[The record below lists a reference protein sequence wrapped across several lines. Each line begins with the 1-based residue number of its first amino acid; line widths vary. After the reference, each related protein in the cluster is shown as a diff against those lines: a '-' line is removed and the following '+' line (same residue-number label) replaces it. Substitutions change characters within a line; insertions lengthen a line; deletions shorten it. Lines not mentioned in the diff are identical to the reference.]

1 MIMTKPNRNLPSNV
15 YQCRNR
21 YWVAQQVNGENK
33 VYGWYDTREEAI
45 QHRNQLVQ
53 KGVIT
58 NRVGKH
64 RIKNYENRYI
74 QKTHSNK
81 YRIQKKIDGVI
92 QHFGVFSTISEAR
105 EERDYLESIG
115 WDYSEME

>member
-1 MIMTKPNRNLPSNV
+1 MTKQDRKLPSNV

-21 YWVAQQVNGENK
+21 YWVAQQVDGEKK

-45 QHRNQLVQ
+45 QHRNQLVRE
-53 KGVIT
+53 GVIT
-58 NRVGKH
+58 SRVGKH

-92 QHFGVFSTISEAR
+92 QHFGVFHTISEAR
-105 EERDYLESIG
+105 EERDYLERIG